1 MSANVSLLRRDVL
14 KGVGALVVSFNL
26 GFDGGSNGAAAAEAP
41 ALRDPKVA
49 NSWIAI
55 GKDNTATV
63 YLGKVE
69 LGQGNSTTLLQLVAE
84 ELDLDL
90 KHVSAA
96 AVDTNH
102 SMNSR
107 SDRLEFVDP
116 ACGTSIARRGGGN
129 PSGVVASSVGEIRC
143 PCGSTLCGRWRD

>member
-1 MSANVSLLRRDVL
+1 MSS
-14 KGVGALVVSFNL
+14 ALISDI
-26 GFDGGSNGAAAAEAP
+26 DGGSNGAAAAEAP

-102 SMNSR
+102 SMNQGATVS
-107 SDRLEFVDP
+107 SS
-116 ACGTSIARRGGGN
+116 SIQRAGPQLR
-129 PSGVVASSVGEIRC
+129 AAAAEIRQELLRRASAKLGA
-143 PCGSTLCGRWRD
+143 PADQLSVVDGDD